1 MPEMLL
7 ALAADALGAA
17 LAALALA
24 AIRHLAGAMT
34 RPPATSL
41 Q

>member
-24 AIRHLAGAMT
+24 ALRHVAAVIT
-34 RPPATSL
+34 RPRPT
-41 Q
+41 